1 MQNFLIRKDVLKL
14 INAPASTQPEPP
26 KFEVIS
32 DETIKKKKEEAAIK
46 QRVRAQ
52 QFSKAIGGTV
62 AEKRHAE
69 KIITTHINDAQ
80 AIKSKLQENLKS
92 QGDLLNQRLMQRK
105 AARQR
110 GSSCDTSSTRP
121 RVMSVFESG
130 QGAISSSPNNT
141 FNEESDRSG
150 GPSIRS
156 SLDQFEEELEKLMEK
171 FVEEKML
178 LTRNI
183 KNKYKQNIDEVK
195 RMGEGGKEYVEIVT
209 QIVGEI
215 EKSMN
220 EELNSVIKEL
230 EAKRKEEIGRL
241 RKRICY

>member
-14 INAPASTQPEPP
+14 LNAPLSTRPEPP
-26 KFEVIS
+26 KSEAIS

-52 QFSKAIGGTV
+52 QFSKAMGGTV

-69 KIITTHINDAQ
+69 KIINTHMYDAQ

-110 GSSCDTSSTRP
+110 GGSCDVSSTRP
-121 RVMSVFESG
+121 RTMSSFDAG
-130 QGAISSSPNNT
+130 QGLISSSPTNS
-141 FNEESDRSG
+141 FHEESDRSG

-156 SLDQFEEELEKLMEK
+156 GLDQFEEELEKLMEK

-178 LTRNI
+178 LTRAI
-183 KNKYKQNIDEVK
+183 KSKYKQNSDEVK
-195 RMGEGGKEYVEIVT
+195 QMGGGGKEYVEIVT
-209 QIVGEI
+209 QIVCEI

-220 EELNSVIKEL
+220 EELNSAIKDL